1 MHNIGVGARRVEAAE
16 IDHWIQTV
24 LNTAGLDE
32 PARGPLAEQMVT
44 SDLLGHRTHGV
55 GLLPMYLERL
65 KSGEIRKHSELR
77 ELSSRPA
84 ASGWDAQGSVGAW
97 ALKEIR
103 PKMITAA
110 KTYGQCSATLARVS
124 HLGNLQAHM
133 LPYIEAGLVVLMTTT
148 TPAVRS
154 VAAPG
159 GATPVTTTNPLA
171 MGVPTNGT
179 PILVDTTTSVAS
191 NSYFMSLRK
200 NGELAP
206 ENWLRD
212 GAGRPT
218 RDPNAL
224 VDKESPG
231 TIESL
236 GAPDAPHKGFS
247 LGLISEVFS
256 LGLSGW
262 GRAQGS
268 ETKLSSVFLMVCD
281 VEAFGGLAH
290 FMDEMDLLQKSI
302 RESTPAPGGSAPRS
316 PGTRALA
323 ARTAQLRDGITYTER
338 DVEQFELISHEHGV
352 RPPSLLA

>member
-1 MHNIGVGARRVEAAE
+1 MDNQNALKRIEVDELNR
-16 IDHWIQTV
+16 WIQAV
-24 LNTAGLDE
+24 LSNACLEE
-32 PARGPLAEQMVT
+32 PAREPLSEQMIT

-55 GLLPMYLERL
+55 GLLAMYLERL
-65 KSGEIRKHSELR
+65 ESGEIRKHSELR

-84 ASGWDAQGSVGAW
+84 AAGWDAQGSVGAW

-103 PKMITAA
+103 EKVIKGA
-110 KTYGQCSATLARVS
+110 KTYGQYSATIARVS

-133 LPYIEAGLVVLMTTT
+133 LPYVEAGLVVLMTTT

-191 NSYFMSLRK
+191 NSYFTSLRK
-200 NGELAP
+200 NDEMAP

-212 GAGRPT
+212 GAGCPT
-218 RDPNAL
+218 RDPKTL
-224 VDKESPG
+224 VDKVSPG
-231 TIESL
+231 SIESL
-236 GAPDAPHKGFS
+236 GAPDASHKGFS

-262 GRAQGS
+262 GRSQGS
-268 ETKLSSVFLMVCD
+268 DVRLSSVFLMACD
-281 VEAFGGLAH
+281 IEAFGGGAH
-290 FMDEMDLLQKSI
+290 FMKEMNLLQKSI
-302 RESTPAPGGSAPRS
+302 YESKPAPGGSAPRS
-316 PGTRALA
+316 PGARALA
-323 ARTAQLRDGITYTER
+323 TRTAQLRDGIAYTER
-338 DVEQFELISHEHGV
+338 DVEQFELISREYNV
-352 RPPSLLA
+352 QSPKFLT